1 MNRSIHLLKRNWY
14 KFAPKKALP
23 SNWRCPKKNS
33 DPDVLE
39 LHENQH
45 SSVWMRVCQIEG
57 SWAMGSVMQG
67 RNVVPISGFLNCKSV
82 TVLAN
87 VVPNLGSLVNTHA
100 TSFTAGAGAGP
111 AWPSPTLL
119 PVSLYLY
126 PPCVCV
132 CVCSHSN
139 LCYWFLCRITW
150 ASIASTVYRWSFSL

>member
-1 MNRSIHLLKRNWY
+1 
-14 KFAPKKALP
+14 
-23 SNWRCPKKNS
+23 
-33 DPDVLE
+33 
-39 LHENQH
+39 
-45 SSVWMRVCQIEG
+45 
-57 SWAMGSVMQG
+57 MGSVVQG

-100 TSFTAGAGAGP
+100 TSLTAGGAGAGP

-132 CVCSHSN
+132 LILTSATGFSAGSLEQALPRLFIVDRFRYNIVSAI
-139 LCYWFLCRITW
+139 LLPPLAKLAKLALKFL
-150 ASIASTVYRWSFSL
+150 